1 MLSSCLAARFFR
13 CPDPAPLRAGLHW
26 RRDED
31 GRLGLLLADRLTPG
45 AEGFSSP
52 VRPVPRLRLEVF
64 HVGWPAWALVSF
76 SLGFK
81 YLPCPAVRSINGGT
95 RGHPGSSHL
104 SRPSPRCDA

>member
-1 MLSSCLAARFFR
+1 MLSSCLAAIFFV
-13 CPDPAPLRAGLHW
+13 APILRLRAPDFTG
-26 RRDED
+26 D
-31 GRLGLLLADRLTPG
+31 GTRTDGSVFLLADRLTPG

-52 VRPVPRLRLEVF
+52 VHPVPRLRLEVF
-64 HVGWPAWALVSF
+64 HVGWPTWAPGSF